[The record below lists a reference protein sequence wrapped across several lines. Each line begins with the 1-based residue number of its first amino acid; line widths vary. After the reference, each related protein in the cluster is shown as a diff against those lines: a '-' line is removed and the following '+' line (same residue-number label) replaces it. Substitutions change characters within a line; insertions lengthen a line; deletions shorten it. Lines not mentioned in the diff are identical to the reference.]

1 MKDRCAEVLERLVEG
16 VTGTVPPDERA
27 AVAGHLAS
35 CTRCRDEAASLEAL
49 AARLRAGGRFVAPPG
64 FWEEFMWRLADRIE
78 EERVPVGARLR
89 RWLASPRHALGTAVV
104 TAVTV
109 LAVFTAVRTIS
120 PPPPLPDP
128 VVIRAR
134 SLVTAAMT
142 SSLPSLGEML
152 DIWRAGLVH
161 ETDAVVDRGAR

>member
-1 MKDRCAEVLERLVEG
+1 MTDRCAEVLERLVEG
-16 VTGTVPPDERA
+16 VTGTVPPHERA
-27 AVAGHLAS
+27 AVVGHLAA
-35 CTRCRDEAASLEAL
+35 CARCRDQAASLEAV

-64 FWEEFMWRLADRIE
+64 FWEEFMRRLADCIE
-78 EERVPVGARLR
+78 EEKVPAGARLR

-109 LAVFTAVRTIS
+109 LAVFAAVRTIQ
-120 PPPPLPDP
+120 PPPDP

-134 SLVTAAMT
+134 GLVTATMT

-152 DIWRAGLVH
+152 DVWRAGLVN
-161 ETDAVVDRGAR
+161 ETDAAVDRGAR

>member
-1 MKDRCAEVLERLVEG
+1 MTDRCVEVLERLVEG

-35 CTRCRDEAASLEAL
+35 CARCRDEAASLEAV
-49 AARLRAGGRFVAPPG
+49 AARLHAGARFVAPPG
-64 FWEEFMWRLADRIE
+64 FWEEFMRRLADRIE
-78 EERVPVGARLR
+78 EERAPAGARLR

-109 LAVFTAVRTIS
+109 LAVFAAVRTI
-120 PPPPLPDP
+120 PPPSDP

-134 SLVTAAMT
+134 GLVTATMT

-152 DIWRAGLVH
+152 DVWRAGLVH
-161 ETDAVVDRGAR
+161 ETDSVVDRGAR